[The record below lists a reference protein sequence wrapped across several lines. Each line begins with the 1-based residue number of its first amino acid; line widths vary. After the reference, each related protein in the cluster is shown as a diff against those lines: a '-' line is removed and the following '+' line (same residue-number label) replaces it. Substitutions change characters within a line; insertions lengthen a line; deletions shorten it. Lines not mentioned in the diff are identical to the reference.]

1 MLKNKWV
8 AWLLV
13 MAVLLLPM
21 PALFRYLRT
30 FIVRNAVVTAYVYDV
45 RAPIDG
51 VVVSVNATPGTVSG
65 QSPVVVLRNS
75 RTPHTEIDMLEARYR
90 EKSKS
95 AAFLQEEIAA
105 LQSRMIVS
113 ESHLSD
119 YRTLLQH
126 DLDQTVAILKARQE
140 GQEARLK
147 EAAQL
152 RTRNSQLIKIN
163 AVALADFDRIEAD
176 YLHAESLVQSTRLEQ
191 KQIEHRRQMLRND
204 LFPSNLSDGVLQIQN
219 QINTLFI
226 SILEY
231 KRRIQETEAD
241 LAADCTSLQSARA
254 DLERRS
260 TAAVQ
265 LPDTSV
271 IWEVDVRTGMEVLK
285 GDRILSTID
294 RSTLLV
300 DVAIDDSTLALIH
313 PGHPV
318 RIRLFGSER
327 FIDGKVVLVSGS
339 AADRSAARFAA
350 TVKAKS
356 VRDGRVL
363 VRIDDPELYR
373 DTARFC
379 GVGHTA
385 FAEFEGIGLIE
396 QYLGSFLR

>member
-1 MLKNKWV
+1 MHKNKWF
-8 AWLLV
+8 AWFLV
-13 MAVLLLPM
+13 MVVLLLPT

-30 FIVRNAVVTAYVYDV
+30 FIVRNAVVTAYIYDV

-51 VVVSVNATPGTVSG
+51 VVVSMNATPGTIPG
-65 QSPVVVLRNS
+65 PSPVVVLKNF
-75 RTPHTEIDMLEARYR
+75 RTARSDIDTLEARYR
-90 EKSKS
+90 EKTKS
-95 AAFLQEEIAA
+95 VAFLQQELDI
-105 LQSRMIVS
+105 LQSRMAVS
-113 ESHLSD
+113 ESRLSD

-152 RTRNSQLIKIN
+152 RTRNSHLIKIN

-191 KQIEHRRQMLRND
+191 KQIGHRRQMLRND
-204 LFPSNLSDGVLQIQN
+204 LFPSDLSDGVLQIQN

-231 KRRIQETEAD
+231 RRRIQEAEAD
-241 LAADCTSLQSARA
+241 LAADTVSLQAARA

-260 TAAVQ
+260 AADVQ
-265 LPDTSV
+265 LPDTSL
-271 IWEVDVRTGMEVLK
+271 IWEVDVETGMEVAK
-285 GDRILSTID
+285 GDRILSCID
-294 RSTLLV
+294 RRSLMV

-318 RIRLFGSER
+318 RIRLFGSGR
-327 FIDGKVVLVSGS
+327 FIDGKVISVSGS
-339 AADRSAARFAA
+339 AADRSAVRFAA
-350 TVKAKS
+350 TVKARS
-356 VRDGRVL
+356 VRDGHVL
-363 VRIDDPELYR
+363 VRIDDPELYQ
-373 DTARFC
+373 DAARFC

-396 QYLGSFLR
+396 QYLGTFLR

>member
-1 MLKNKWV
+1 MHKNKWV
-8 AWLLV
+8 AWFFV
-13 MAVLLLPM
+13 MVVLLLPT

-30 FIVRNAVVTAYVYDV
+30 FIVRNAVVTAYIYDV

-51 VVVSVNATPGTVSG
+51 VVVSINATPGAIPG
-65 QSPVVVLRNS
+65 PSPVVVLKNIRVARN
-75 RTPHTEIDMLEARYR
+75 EIDTLEARYH
-90 EKSKS
+90 EKTKS
-95 AAFLQEEIAA
+95 VAFLQQELDAI
-105 LQSRMIVS
+105 QSRMTAS
-113 ESHLSD
+113 ENRLSD

-126 DLDQTVAILKARQE
+126 DLDQTIAILKARQE

-152 RTRNSQLIKIN
+152 RTRNSHLIKIN

-204 LFPSNLSDGVLQIQN
+204 LFPSDLSDGVLQIQN
-219 QINTLFI
+219 QINTIFI

-231 KRRIQETEAD
+231 KRRIQETEIELVAD
-241 LAADCTSLQSARA
+241 SASLQSARA

-271 IWEVDVRTGMEVLK
+271 IWEVDAGAGMEVVK
-285 GDRILSTID
+285 GDRILIYID
-294 RSTLLV
+294 RSSLMV
-300 DVAIDDSTLALIH
+300 DAAIDDSTLALIH

-318 RIRLFGSER
+318 RIRLFGSGR
-327 FIDGKVVLVSGS
+327 FIDGKVISVLGS
-339 AADRSAARFAA
+339 AADRSAVRLAA
-350 TVKAKS
+350 TVQAKS
-356 VRDGRVL
+356 VRDGHVL
-363 VRIDDPELYR
+363 VRIDDPELYQ
-373 DTARFC
+373 DAARFC

-396 QYLGSFLR
+396 QYLGAFLR

>member
-126 DLDQTVAILKARQE
+126 DLYQTVAILKARQE

>member
-1 MLKNKWV
+1 MHKNKWI
-8 AWLLV
+8 AWLLIL
-13 MAVLLLPM
+13 AVLLLPM

-30 FIVRNAVVTAYVYDV
+30 FIVRNAVVTAYIYDV

-51 VVVSVNATPGTVSG
+51 VVVSLDAAPGTVAG
-65 QSPVVVLRNS
+65 ASPVVVMRNPRVPRS
-75 RTPHTEIDMLEARYR
+75 EIDALEARHC

-95 AAFLQEEIAA
+95 IVFLQQELDA
-105 LQSRMIVS
+105 LHSRMVVS
-113 ESHLSD
+113 ENRLSD

-126 DLDQTVAILKARQE
+126 DLDQTIAILKARQE

-176 YLHAESLVQSTRLEQ
+176 YLHSDSLVQSTRLEQ

-204 LFPSNLSDGVLQIQN
+204 LFPSDLSDGVLQIQN

-226 SILEY
+226 SIQEY

-241 LAADCTSLQSARA
+241 MATDSASLQSARA
-254 DLERRS
+254 DWERRS

-265 LPDTSV
+265 LPDTSI
-271 IWEVDVRTGMEVLK
+271 IWEVAVGTGMEVVK
-285 GDRILSTID
+285 GNKILSYID
-294 RSTLLV
+294 RSSLMV
-300 DVAIDDSTLALIH
+300 DAAIDDSTLALIH

-318 RIRLFGSER
+318 RIRLFGSGR
-327 FIDGKVVLVSGS
+327 FIDGKVISVLGS
-339 AADRSAARFAA
+339 AADRSDIRFAA
-350 TVKAKS
+350 NIKATS

-363 VRIDDPELYR
+363 VHIDDPELYQ
-373 DTARFC
+373 DAARFC

-385 FAEFEGIGLIE
+385 FAEFEGIGLVE